1 MLTARE
7 PFYRVGGDF
16 SFNYHAFNL
25 FGQYL
30 YGRDQ
35 NLLPL
40 LPAGF
45 LPPPTGLLRGSPASF
60 SGGFL
65 EADYLPLPWLMTIM
79 RWDAVHST
87 ADLIQRHR
95 SDARHRHRIVRVAL
109 PRHTK
114 SLYARCAVSDSRQ
127 YQGVLRIPDPAAAD
141 CLRPDYRH
149 GTHWSVPYQLGD
161 CGTGIRLLDR
171 GGHASLT

>member
-40 LPAGF
+40 LPAG
-45 LPPPTGLLRGSPASF
+45 LPTANRPSQGKSGQLQRRLPGSRLPGPPL
-60 SGGFL
+60 
-65 EADYLPLPWLMTIM
+65 AD
-79 RWDAVHST
+79 DH
-87 ADLIQRHR
+87 H
-95 SDARHRHRIVRVAL
+95 AL
-109 PRHTK
+109 G
-114 SLYARCAVSDSRQ
+114 RCALHCRS
-127 YQGVLRIPDPAAAD
+127 Y
-141 CLRPDYRH
+141 
-149 GTHWSVPYQLGD
+149 
-161 CGTGIRLLDR
+161 
-171 GGHASLT
+171 